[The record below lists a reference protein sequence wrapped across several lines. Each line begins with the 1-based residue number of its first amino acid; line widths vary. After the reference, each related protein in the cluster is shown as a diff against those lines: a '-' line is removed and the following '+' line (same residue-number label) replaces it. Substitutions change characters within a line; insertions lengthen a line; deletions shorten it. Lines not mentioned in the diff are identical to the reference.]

1 VTDAHFP
8 ERWLNDRRILRLPPE
23 AFRFFVLSLTWS
35 LANRTDG
42 VIYDDDLALIPG
54 SDPGAVDVL
63 AKADLWKRT
72 ADYWLITVYAGT
84 QTTAEKLE
92 QLDANRAAEAA
103 SKKRRRHHRGGDHR
117 FCSPDDCGMSGG
129 TSGGTSGRSPTGQD
143 RTVQVVSSTGNNL
156 KDPYEGKINPSHAR
170 AYARGGPRLAG
181 ALCAGSAS

>member
-35 LANRTDG
+35 VANRTDG

-54 SDPGAVDVL
+54 ADSGAIDVL

-72 ADYWLITVYAGT
+72 ADYWLIMVYDDT
-84 QTTAEKLE
+84 QTTAEKLDE
-92 QLDANRAAEAA
+92 LAATRAAHAA

-129 TSGGTSGRSPTGQD
+129 TSRGMSGGSPLGQD
-143 RTVQVVSSTGNNL
+143 RTVQVVSSTGTSL
-156 KDPYEGKINPSHAR
+156 KDPYEEKINPPHTR
-170 AYARGGPRLAG
+170 AYARGPRLAG
-181 ALCAGSAS
+181 SL